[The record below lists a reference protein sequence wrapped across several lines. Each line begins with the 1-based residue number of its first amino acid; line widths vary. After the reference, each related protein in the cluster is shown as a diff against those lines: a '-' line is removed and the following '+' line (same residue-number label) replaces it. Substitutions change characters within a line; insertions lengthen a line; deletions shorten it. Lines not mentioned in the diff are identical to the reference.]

1 MLRPAADPTPVM
13 QAFHLSIARLPE
25 GPSRVSLQGDGSEM
39 DLPVREWRQPLQLD
53 LAVDKLGEQLT
64 LRGRLHGE
72 AGAECA
78 RCLEPFA
85 VPVDAEFAAFAERG
99 GRYAENAEDATGE
112 DYVLPHDGRTL
123 DLTDAVRE
131 QVFLA
136 LPMVLLCRPDCAGL
150 CPRCGANRNAANCT
164 CRTEASR

>member
-1 MLRPAADPTPVM
+1 MLRPVADRASVM
-13 QAFHLSIARLPE
+13 HAFHLSIARLPE
-25 GPSRVSLQGDGSEM
+25 GPSRVTLQGDGTGM
-39 DLPVREWRQPLQLD
+39 DLPVSEWRQPLVLD
-53 LAVDKLGEQLT
+53 LTVDKLGEQLT

-72 AGAECA
+72 AAAECA
-78 RCLEPFA
+78 RCLEAFT
-85 VPVDAEFAAFAERG
+85 VPVDAEFAALAERG
-99 GRYAENAEDATGE
+99 GRYAEQAEDATGE

-164 CRTEASR
+164 CSTEAAG